1 MRQAASQQRQALWAQ
16 FQVCAKVLRTLQRSQ
31 PMTPGSLYRLR
42 RKCGKTGC
50 RCQRG
55 ELHATWVLTRSE
67 QGRTRLYPV
76 PAQARGQLRRLT
88 AEYRRWQR
96 ARARLVKLSSQL
108 LPRVDALAEHR
119 LVAWPS
125 PPHPPARPT
134 THPPPRS

>member
-1 MRQAASQQRQALWAQ
+1 MSRDASRQRQALWAQ
-16 FQVCAKVLRTLQRSQ
+16 LRACAKVLRTLQRSE

-42 RKCGKTGC
+42 RKCGKANC

-67 QGRTRLYPV
+67 QGKTRLYPV
-76 PAQARGQLRRLT
+76 AAHERAQLRRLT

-108 LPRVDALAEHR
+108 LPRVDELLEHR
-119 LVAWPS
+119 LVAWP
-125 PPHPPARPT
+125 PPADSPEPPT
-134 THPPPRS
+134 ANPPPRS